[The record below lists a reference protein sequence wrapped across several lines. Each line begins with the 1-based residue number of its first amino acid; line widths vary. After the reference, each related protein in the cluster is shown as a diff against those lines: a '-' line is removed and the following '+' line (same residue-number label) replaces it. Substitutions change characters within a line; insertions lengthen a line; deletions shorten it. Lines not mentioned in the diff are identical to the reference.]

1 MHPVVTPPA
10 LQSNNQPPPEA
21 PDDDFDSPAFIVQSP
36 TATMSQAD
44 TLHPFSFPLLDTPR
58 TTASPS
64 LAAATDDTS
73 TPAMSTGTTTGTTT
87 TAGNA
92 SAAHIDDDKQSKNT
106 SRSSGED
113 RTDAGT
119 GTRNDGTDEG
129 FHHGRNLS
137 VDNSSA
143 SRTASRRSS
152 MQFSKPIEVK
162 ETLDAIVTETADG
175 HLQLKQ
181 YLLQK
186 IIGQGAYGIVNLGMD
201 VDTGTYYA
209 IKEFS
214 KSKLRKKDRA
224 NLFKLGRGPGR
235 GRGGREAPAVVDHSS
250 PLDLIRGE
258 IAILKKLNHVNIV
271 KLYEVLD
278 LATEDSMFMVFELC
292 ERGVLT
298 EVSLSDNPGKIFTD
312 AECRDVFQQIVLGIE
327 YLHEHDII
335 HRDIKPDN
343 LLRSVD
349 GTIKIVDFGVSEM
362 FSKKGDDLTKKTA
375 GSPAFMAPELC
386 RHDHGEVSGRA
397 TDVWSMGVTL
407 YCIRYGRLPFRHWS
421 PLDLQKQIRE
431 DDPEDIAEEKDAR
444 FKNVMR
450 HLLEKDPSKRITID
464 ELRNDPWLTDNGRE
478 PLLSKEANT
487 ENAVT
492 EVTEDEL
499 RAAIQRI
506 NGLVTVFK
514 AISKFKRLIK
524 SSSSQSPSHWSIERD
539 GNNNGDASSSRSD
552 TSVAGFSPLALS
564 PKMRDGNEKPHD
576 VNKGTVLQA
585 PSVKIIS
592 DDQLSKARHLG
603 YQDSSPSASAVGA
616 TIESK
621 VGQQSVPNETV
632 SRSIETPSKETIA
645 LSDAPTMSE
654 QGGNQD
660 VGEYGY
666 CDMETGIC
674 YPAKPKADIQHL
686 KSYTADPGRADAITQ
701 SEADNLNSHLRVASI
716 DKEGAKTQDDGSYG
730 YCDVETGVC
739 YPAKAQGTGDAPVEA
754 ASTVQ
759 DDTLALSNNDNDQY
773 GESEYGYCDIETGIC
788 YPTKNKKDV

>member
-73 TPAMSTGTTTGTTT
+73 TPAMSTVNTTGTTST
-87 TAGNA
+87 VRNAG
-92 SAAHIDDDKQSKNT
+92 AAHIDDDRQSKNT

-119 GTRNDGTDEG
+119 DTRNDGTDDG
-129 FHHGRNLS
+129 YHHGRNLS

-278 LATEDSMFMVFELC
+278 LATEDSMFMV
-292 ERGVLT
+292 
-298 EVSLSDNPGKIFTD
+298 
-312 AECRDVFQQIVLGIE
+312 
-327 YLHEHDII
+327 HEHDII

-431 DDPEDIAEEKDAR
+431 DEPEDIAEEKDAR

-478 PLLSKEANT
+478 PLLCKEANT

-539 GNNNGDASSSRSD
+539 GNNNGDASSSKSD

-592 DDQLSKARHLG
+592 DDQLSKAQHLG
-603 YQDSSPSASAVGA
+603 YQDSSPSAAVVGA

-621 VGQQSVPNETV
+621 VGQQSVPNEAV
-632 SRSIETPSKETIA
+632 SRSIETPSKETVA
-645 LSDAPTMSE
+645 LSDAPTVSE
-654 QGGNQD
+654 QGGDQGD
-660 VGEYGY
+660 EEYGY

-674 YPAKPKADIQHL
+674 YPAKPKPDIQHL

-716 DKEGAKTQDDGSYG
+716 DKEGVKTQDDGSYG
-730 YCDVETGVC
+730 YCDMETGVC
-739 YPAKAQGTGDAPVEA
+739 YPAKAQGTGDAPVEVA
-754 ASTVQ
+754 GTVQ
-759 DDTLALSNNDNDQY
+759 GDTLALSNNDNDQH

-788 YPTKNKKDV
+788 YPAKNKKDV